1 MQNAIDCVSV
11 ASDSIHFTSGE
22 EWMCGRVLDDSS
34 NEYGYWVVLDEGADT
49 LRIDIDLYCKLFN
62 AERGG
67 EDKFEVS
74 GHVVGD
80 SLVYTLSPTLSYE
93 CEGGR
98 GKHHVLARIEEKKS
112 NS

>member
-1 MQNAIDCVSV
+1 MPFRCRPRCLRLHVLLLTKTEDSENAECY
-11 ASDSIHFTSGE
+11 F
-22 EWMCGRVLDDSS
+22 
-34 NEYGYWVVLDEGADT
+34 
-49 LRIDIDLYCKLFN
+49 FN

-93 CEGGR
+93 CEGGW
-98 GKHHVLARIEEKKS
+98 GKYHVLARIEEKKS